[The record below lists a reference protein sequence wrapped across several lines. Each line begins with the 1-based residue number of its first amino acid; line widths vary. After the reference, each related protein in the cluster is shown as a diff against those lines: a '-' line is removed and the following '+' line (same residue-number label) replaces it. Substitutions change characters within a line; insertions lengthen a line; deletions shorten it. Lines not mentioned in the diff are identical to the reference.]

1 MLFRFDKTYSC
12 RSPTLSECRDLFLR
26 LRDEYSVEYK
36 LCGLDS
42 IIKSTILPAFRIYFA
57 SLNPLDPE
65 NVRYGF
71 DVMKEWR
78 DILKINNVIGNSS
91 MLESGYFL

>member
-1 MLFRFDKTYSC
+1 M
-12 RSPTLSECRDLFLR
+12 FLR
-26 LRDEYSVEYK
+26 LRDEYFVEYK

-42 IIKSTILPAFRIYFA
+42 IIKSIILPPFRFFFA
-57 SLNPLDPE
+57 KLNPLDPE

-78 DILKINNVIGNSS
+78 DILKISSGNNNGS
-91 MLESGYFL
+91 MLESGCLK